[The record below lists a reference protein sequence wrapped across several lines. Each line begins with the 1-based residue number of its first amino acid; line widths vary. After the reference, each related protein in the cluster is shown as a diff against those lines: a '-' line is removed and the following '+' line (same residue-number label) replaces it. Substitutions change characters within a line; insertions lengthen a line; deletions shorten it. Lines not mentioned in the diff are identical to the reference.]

1 MSEVEV
7 QVISN
12 DRESSVIR
20 RILKVITIEPAV
32 FLFTFG
38 YGLQMIISQV
48 SLNELFCLLNKLI
61 QNNKK

>member
-20 RILKVITIEPAV
+20 RIQKVITIEPAV

-48 SLNELFCLLNKLI
+48 SFYKLFV
-61 QNNKK
+61 